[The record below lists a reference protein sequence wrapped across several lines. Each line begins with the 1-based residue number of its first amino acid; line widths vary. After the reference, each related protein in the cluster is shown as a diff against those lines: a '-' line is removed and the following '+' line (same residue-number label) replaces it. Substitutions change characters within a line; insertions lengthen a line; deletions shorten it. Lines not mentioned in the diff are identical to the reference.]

1 MTIKNSYTLSYY
13 TVECVKCNKSRMMR
27 ASIISIRNTVTH
39 IIIATHTL
47 HKESVYTVPVD
58 GMHVVVLACA
68 TIQFS

>member
-1 MTIKNSYTLSYY
+1 
-13 TVECVKCNKSRMMR
+13 MMR

-58 GMHVVVLACA
+58 GMHVVVLVLICCVEVAENKNESKNMCN
-68 TIQFS
+68 IHLSL